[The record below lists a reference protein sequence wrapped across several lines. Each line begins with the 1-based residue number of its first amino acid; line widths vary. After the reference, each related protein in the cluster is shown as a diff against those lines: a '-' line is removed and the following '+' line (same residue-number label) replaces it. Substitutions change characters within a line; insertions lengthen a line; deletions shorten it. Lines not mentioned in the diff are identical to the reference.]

1 MSVCTLY
8 CNIVHTVCK
17 FSSHV
22 CCTYVRTCNQHTYVC
37 TCMKCIDSGVH
48 ELVHK
53 CATIVLYLYVHKIVV
68 THWRLGSATHSMTQS
83 CLLMWEALYIP
94 THFPQ
99 QVHTCTHMLS
109 SPLCVHA
116 YSLRT
121 KLRIQTCMCI
131 WLQEHHCRCTVHTHV
146 HMYTCTLHIKPNADL
161 SLSEHWGRLCIHV
174 QNTSTNTADNGV
186 VLCSSLSSTP
196 HALVYMGFHALL
208 L

>member
-1 MSVCTLY
+1 M
-8 CNIVHTVCK
+8 
-17 FSSHV
+17 
-22 CCTYVRTCNQHTYVC
+22 YVRTCNQRTYVC
-37 TCMKCIDSGVH
+37 TCMQCIDSGVH

-53 CATIVLYLYVHKIVV
+53 GATIVLYLYVHKIVV
-68 THWRLGSATHSMTQS
+68 THWRLGSATQSMTQS

-146 HMYTCTLHIKPNADL
+146 HMYMYTTHQAKCWLVIVWTLGEVMHTSTKHQHQYSGQWCRVMFIIILHSPCPCLHGFPCTLAVVSRSTLK
-161 SLSEHWGRLCIHV
+161 
-174 QNTSTNTADNGV
+174 TSVRQQFSVDWNWWAQ
-186 VLCSSLSSTP
+186 
-196 HALVYMGFHALL
+196 
-208 L
+208 

>member
-1 MSVCTLY
+1 MY
-8 CNIVHTVCK
+8 VHAINV
-17 FSSHV
+17 H
-22 CCTYVRTCNQHTYVC
+22 TYVRM
-37 TCMKCIDSGVH
+37 CMQCIDSGVH

-53 CATIVLYLYVHKIVV
+53 GATIVLYLYVHKIVV
-68 THWRLGSATHSMTQS
+68 THWRLGSTTHSMTQS
-83 CLLMWEALYIP
+83 CLLMREALYIP

-121 KLRIQTCMCI
+121 WLRIQTCMCI
-131 WLQEHHCRCTVHTHV
+131 WLQEHCTYTCTHV
-146 HMYTCTLHIKPNADL
+146 RTCTLHIKPNADL
-161 SLSEHWGRLCIHV
+161 SLSEHWERLCIQV

-196 HALVYMGFHALL
+196 HVLVYMVFHALL